1 MRFCGGDM
9 VLGVGELAHIYLL
22 VILESHLFSLRL
34 SFIPCPMEVMESK
47 PSPLGSSVRGC

>member
-22 VILESHLFSLRL
+22 VILESYLISLRL
-34 SFIPCPMEVMESK
+34 SFIPCPMGVMESK